1 MYEPFGAPPILY
13 RPHRL
18 FTVFCAIMY
27 IALAAPLVAQNR
39 SDNPFSCGIP
49 DVSFDVKTQKNQ
61 HPVAQPEP
69 GKALIYFFQDDSL
82 YGGILRP
89 TSRYAIDGRWVG
101 ATHANSYFYL
111 SIAPGEHHLCT
122 EWQDSEDDPQAAALH
137 FTAQPGVAYFFRV
150 ENISTRLQ
158 WSARFEPID
167 SDEGLLLIRR
177 FARSI
182 SHPHK

>member
-1 MYEPFGAPPILY
+1 MYEPSGSSPA
-13 RPHRL
+13 L
-18 FTVFCAIMY
+18 FSPCRRF
-27 IALAAPLVAQNR
+27 ALFIVLICIVIAAPLSAQNR
-39 SDNPFSCGIP
+39 TADPNDCGIP
-49 DVSFDVKTQKNQ
+49 DVSFDVKTRGNQ

-82 YGGILRP
+82 FGEIPRP
-89 TSRYAIDGRWVG
+89 TSRYAIDGSWVG

-111 SIAPGEHHLCT
+111 SIPPGEHHLCT
-122 EWQDSEDDPQAAALH
+122 DWQDSDSQQAAALH
-137 FTAQPGVAYFFRV
+137 FTAQPGASYFFRA

-158 WSARFEPID
+158 WSVRFEPID

-177 FARSI
+177 FALAI